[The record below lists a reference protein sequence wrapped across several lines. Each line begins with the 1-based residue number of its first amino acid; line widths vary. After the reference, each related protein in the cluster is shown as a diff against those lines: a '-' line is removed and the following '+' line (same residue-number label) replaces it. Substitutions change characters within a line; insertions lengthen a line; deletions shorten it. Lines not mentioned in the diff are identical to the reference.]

1 MDQEARASDQD
12 RESTVARL
20 KTAYADGRLAPGEME
35 QRVERALTAV
45 SHGDLAALTADLP
58 ERPGEVVTIRTRSG
72 RVVRKGAW
80 RVPRTLRVEAEYA
93 HPHFDLSEAV
103 IEHDRIDVE
112 LDLAYGSATIVLP
125 PGATADADG
134 VQTDWGGV
142 FSKVPGAPV
151 PGRPHLR
158 VTGRLGY
165 GRLRIRYPATGR
177 FRWLKR

>member
-1 MDQEARASDQD
+1 MDPEARASDQD
-12 RESTVARL
+12 RESTVAHL

-58 ERPGEVVTIRTRSG
+58 ERPGETVTIRTKSSRI
-72 RVVRKGAW
+72 VRKGAW

-103 IEHDRIDVE
+103 IDHAQVDVD
-112 LDLAYGSATIVLP
+112 LDLAYGSATIILP
-125 PGATADADG
+125 TGATADADG
-134 VQTDWGGV
+134 VQTEWGGV
-142 FSKVPGAPV
+142 FSKVPGTPV
-151 PGRPHLR
+151 PDRPHVR

-165 GRLRIRYPATGR
+165 GRLRIRYRTTGR
-177 FRWLKR
+177 FRWFGN